1 MFLNSSSKLCLSDK
15 VSLKQSSDGNK
26 LDILM
31 YLHFLFYIPEDGHM
45 VGRNMCEFI
54 VYIK

>member
-15 VSLKQSSDGNK
+15 VSLQYSSDSNK

-31 YLHFLFYIPEDGHM
+31 YLNFLFYNPEDGHM